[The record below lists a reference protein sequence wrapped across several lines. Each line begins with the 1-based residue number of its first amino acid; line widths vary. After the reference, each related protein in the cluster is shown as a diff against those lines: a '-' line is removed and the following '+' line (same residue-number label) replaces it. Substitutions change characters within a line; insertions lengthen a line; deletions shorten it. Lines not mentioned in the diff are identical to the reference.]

1 MLAAANRVAAP
12 GNPRRYACILL
23 WWSRGYPTMPA
34 AAAAAA
40 AGLGAAPNMCLAAAG
55 WIGWPGCCC
64 WWWGWWWPR

>member
-40 AGLGAAPNMCLAAAG
+40 TGPGAAPNMCLAAAG
-55 WIGWPGCCC
+55 
-64 WWWGWWWPR
+64 